1 MLRRTL
7 LGVACLRREQAFGH
21 RPIRRRPAYT
31 QQTTVLVTSFSVVI
45 PLYNKRPHI
54 ERAIES
60 VIAQTEAPAEVLV
73 IDDASTDGGVDRLA
87 SYRNERLLVLR
98 RPEPGPGGYAARNLG
113 ILHARSEWIAFLDA
127 DDAWMPD
134 HLATIRKTIARDR
147 HPARIACAFAGYSN
161 IFPDGRS
168 QPDRYSAYIGRSR
181 SKPLDFMGLLTAWLD
196 LRECPIWTSASAF
209 RRQALIDAGLF
220 PSGRCGRGGDKDLWL
235 RVARNGLCAAAP
247 RATAIYHRDAT
258 NMVTRKNSTD
268 ARHCLCETIVAML
281 PTAPEAVRPL
291 LKKLFNQEVYQ
302 YALYA
307 AKSRKVSPASWRGF
321 YARQDP
327 VRFLVLAGLST
338 RAGAYAARRL
348 GAALHRHKSETPQ
361 YSN

>member
-1 MLRRTL
+1 MTR
-7 LGVACLRREQAFGH
+7 
-21 RPIRRRPAYT
+21 
-31 QQTTVLVTSFSVVI
+31 FSIVI
-45 PLYNKRPHI
+45 PLYNKRLHI

-60 VIAQTEAPAEVLV
+60 VLAQTEAPAEILV
-73 IDDASTDGGVDRLA
+73 IDDASTDGSIDRLA
-87 SYRNERLLVLR
+87 PYRNERLLVLR

-113 ILHARSEWIAFLDA
+113 ILHAQSEWIAFLDA
-127 DDAWMPD
+127 DDAWTPD
-134 HLATIRKTIARDR
+134 HLASIQRAIAHSR
-147 HPARIACAFAGYSN
+147 HPDRLACAFAGYSN

-168 QPDRYSAYIGRSR
+168 QLDRYSAYIGRNR
-181 SKPLDFMGLLTAWLD
+181 KEPLDFTGILAAWLE

-209 RRQALIDAGLF
+209 RRRALIDAGLF

-235 RVARNGLCAAAP
+235 RVARNGLCAP
-247 RATAIYHRDAT
+247 TFGTTAIYHRDAT
-258 NMVTRKNSTD
+258 NMVTRRNSTA

-281 PTAPEAVRPL
+281 PTVPEAVRPL

-307 AKSRKVSPASWRGF
+307 AKNRKVSTASWRGF

-327 VRFLVLAGLST
+327 LRFVVLAGLST

-348 GAALHRHKSETPQ
+348 VEILRRHRSETPQ